1 MVNHKPPEKESMK
14 TENLVIRCSL
24 YEKLQIREQMKLR
37 GFSNMSTYI
46 SLLIFEDGK
55 KLKVQN
61 VLPADSWEPID

>member
-1 MVNHKPPEKESMK
+1 MK

-55 KLKVQN
+55 KLKEQN
-61 VLPADSWEPID
+61 DSPADSWDPID